1 MITLSIDVTKINKD
15 LLRTVT
21 KKDGSKATY
30 LNLVLW
36 ENKDGKDQYD
46 NDGFC
51 KQSLTKNQRDEGI
64 ETQILGNWQDKREG
78 FGAGGKASPAPV
90 SPHNRAKADGY
101 APSNDIDDDLPF

>member
-21 KKDGSKATY
+21 KKDGSKATF

-36 ENKDGKDQYD
+36 ENKDGKDAYD

-51 KQSLTKNQRDEGI
+51 KQSLTRAQKEEGI
-64 ETQILGNWQDKREG
+64 QTEILGNWQDKRDG
-78 FGAGGKASPAPV
+78 YQAGGKASPAPIT
-90 SPHNRAKADGY
+90 PHNRAKADGY
-101 APSNDIDDDLPF
+101 APSDIDDDLPF